1 MSFMSAFDRSAR
13 RAGGPAA
20 VRARADGADGGTVSA
35 AAPGRAGVAGPAA
48 RTLLDPL
55 DLDGHLLELLLAVL
69 EEGSV
74 TRAAERLGVTQ
85 SAVSHGLVR
94 LRRICGDEL
103 FVKSGRGIAPTALA
117 GELAGR
123 ARQLIDDLRAFGR
136 AAGFDPARLVQTFT
150 IAANDLQR
158 DLLLPPLLRRLR
170 AAAPG
175 VTLRVLPSN
184 APQPALLRDEGCHL
198 AITPRPPQGSDIF
211 QKRLFEDRH
220 VVFYDP
226 AHAQPPRTQAAWLA
240 AEHVSVLYEG
250 RRGLHFDE
258 WLLSE
263 GLQRPLVATVPGMAA
278 LASLVRGGP
287 WLATAPSLLAEGS
300 LRGLGVAELPFA
312 VPPLRMYAVWH
323 LRHQADPVMR
333 WLRAELEAVV
343 TEVLARAGGS
353 APNPTATPAR
363 ATRTASSRSG
373 PPGRPTRPRSTRRHP

>member
-1 MSFMSAFDRSAR
+1 MPPMKAFDRSAG
-13 RAGGPAA
+13 AGGAQ
-20 VRARADGADGGTVSA
+20 RAHGDH
-35 AAPGRAGVAGPAA
+35 
-48 RTLLDPL
+48 L
-55 DLDGHLLELLLAVL
+55 DLDGHLLQLLLAVI

-74 TRAAERLGVTQ
+74 TRAAERLAVTQ
-85 SAVSHGLVR
+85 SAVSHGLAR
-94 LRRICGDEL
+94 LRRICRDEL

-123 ARQLIDDLRAFGR
+123 ARRLLDDLRAFGH
-136 AAGFDPARLVQTFT
+136 AAGFDPAHLTQTFT

-175 VTLRVLPSN
+175 VTLRVVPSN

-198 AITPRPPQGSDIF
+198 VVTPRPPQGTDIF

-220 VVFYDP
+220 VVFFDP
-226 AHAQPPRTQAAWLA
+226 AHGKPPRTRAEWLA

-250 RRGLHFDE
+250 RRGLQFDE
-258 WLLSE
+258 WALNE

-278 LASLVRGGP
+278 LAAMVRGGP
-287 WLATAPSLLAEGS
+287 WIATAPSLLAEGA
-300 LRGLGVAELPFA
+300 LRGLGVAELPLA
-312 VPPLRMYAVWH
+312 APPLRMYAVWH

-343 TEVLARAGGS
+343 TEVLARA
-353 APNPTATPAR
+353 AAA
-363 ATRTASSRSG
+363 
-373 PPGRPTRPRSTRRHP
+373 PRSVSNGAASNGTTKSARTPPLRTKGRVQ

>member
-1 MSFMSAFDRSAR
+1 MPFMSTFDRSAR
-13 RAGGPAA
+13 RASGH
-20 VRARADGADGGTVSA
+20 GTA
-35 AAPGRAGVAGPAA
+35 
-48 RTLLDPL
+48 TLLDPL
-55 DLDGHLLELLLAVL
+55 DLDGHLLQLLLAVL

-226 AHAQPPRTQAAWLA
+226 AHTQPPRTQAAWLA

-312 VPPLRMYAVWH
+312 ALPLRMYAVWH

-353 APNPTATPAR
+353 APNSSATPAR
-363 ATRTASSRSG
+363 ATRTPSSRSG
-373 PPGRPTRPRSTRRHP
+373 PPGRPTRPRPTRRHP